1 MAPIELIGAPQSVFV
16 RTTRMAFEEKGVAYC
31 LTAAAPHS
39 DVVNAI
45 HPFGRIPVMRQGDFV
60 LFESKA
66 IATYIDRQYEGPELI
81 PRDAADAALV
91 EQWISAMVTG
101 VFPATVGYMRA
112 NAFPQ
117 AERGRDERQVAD
129 QIASLRRQIE
139 ILERTVAVTGH
150 LTGQT
155 FTLADMYLMPL
166 LGYWITFPESRTMM
180 VEAAHLSLYYATH
193 SLRNS
198 FINTTPPPM
207 VELPRQKHNAD
218 QAGR

>member
-45 HPFGRIPVMRQGDFV
+45 HPFGRIPVMRQGGFV

-66 IATYIDRQYEGPELI
+66 IATYIDRQYKGPALI
-81 PRDAADAALV
+81 PWDAAAAALV
-91 EQWISAMVTG
+91 EQWISAIVTA
-101 VFPATVGYMRA
+101 VFPSTVGYMQA
-112 NAFPQ
+112 KAFPQ
-117 AERGRDERQVAD
+117 ADSGGRNERGLAD
-129 QIASLRRQIE
+129 QIASLQRNIE
-139 ILERTVAVTGH
+139 ILERTVSVTGH
-150 LTGQT
+150 LTGPT

-180 VEAAHLSLYYATH
+180 AEAAHLSLYYATH
-193 SLRNS
+193 SLRDS
-198 FINTTPPPM
+198 FIKTTPPPLA
-207 VELPRQKHNAD
+207 ELR
-218 QAGR
+218 R